1 MSGLTVILP
10 QLSGSMFFDE
20 GAKTIRDILR
30 SVADDGGLRTQRSS
44 RIVVKVQGRQHVLG
58 GG

>member
-30 SVADDGGLRTQRSS
+30 SVADDGGCGHSDLRGSW
-44 RIVVKVQGRQHVLG
+44 
-58 GG
+58 